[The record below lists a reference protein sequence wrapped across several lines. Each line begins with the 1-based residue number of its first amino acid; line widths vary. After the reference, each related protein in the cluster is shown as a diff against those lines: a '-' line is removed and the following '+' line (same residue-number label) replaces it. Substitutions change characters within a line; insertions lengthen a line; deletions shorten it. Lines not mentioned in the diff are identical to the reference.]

1 MKNFKINKEDILY
14 CMKVLSI
21 GGAISFALV
30 GSFSGGYYYRKAQ
43 EEYLE
48 SQKLSY
54 GKSNHDDISLPT
66 YFYEEHNYSNG
77 EWINPETT
85 KEYNEIPKNTDN
97 KYYVY
102 KDTNYR

>member
-1 MKNFKINKEDILY
+1 MKI
-14 CMKVLSI
+14 LSI

-54 GKSNHDDISLPT
+54 SKSNHDDISLPA
-66 YFYEEHNYSNG
+66 YFYEEHNYNND
-77 EWINPETT
+77 EWIKSGIT
-85 KEYNEIPKNTDN
+85 KQYNEIPKNTDN

-102 KDTNYR
+102 KNTNYR

>member
-1 MKNFKINKEDILY
+1 MKNFKIYKEDILY
-14 CMKVLSI
+14 CIKILSI

-54 GKSNHDDISLPT
+54 SKSNHDDISLPA
-66 YFYEEHNYSNG
+66 YFYEEHNYNND
-77 EWINPETT
+77 EWIKSGIT
-85 KEYNEIPKNTDN
+85 KQYNEIPKNTDN

-102 KDTNYR
+102 KNTNYR